1 MKQETL
7 NKYINTT
14 KGVLTV
20 IDLDH
25 EEYDKEKQR
34 KRSYFKCYCNRC
46 GKETIVRS
54 DRFGKSNYKPK
65 SCSNCVNDLQKQIAE
80 TKYPSE
86 EKKLRDRVSSIIAC
100 ANGRNYKMNL
110 TREEIKEYLVK
121 PCYYCNCENC
131 MGIDRL
137 DSKKDYS
144 KDNCV
149 SCCTICNRMKNKYDL
164 NTFLDKVY
172 KIYNKFYNES
182 STTISKES
190 TLQANGNG
198 SGELLTA
205 A

>member
-25 EEYDKEKQR
+25 
-34 KRSYFKCYCNRC
+34 
-46 GKETIVRS
+46 
-54 DRFGKSNYKPK
+54 
-65 SCSNCVNDLQKQIAE
+65 
-80 TKYPSE
+80 
-86 EKKLRDRVSSIIAC
+86 
-100 ANGRNYKMNL
+100 
-110 TREEIKEYLVK
+110 
-121 PCYYCNCENC
+121 
-131 MGIDRL
+131 
-137 DSKKDYS
+137 
-144 KDNCV
+144 
-149 SCCTICNRMKNKYDL
+149 MKNKYDL

>member
-14 KGVLTV
+14 KGVLPV

-144 KDNCV
+144 KGNCV
-149 SCCTICNRMKNKYDL
+149 SCCAICNRMKNKYDL

>member
-7 NKYINTT
+7 NKYLNTT

-25 EEYDKEKQR
+25 EEYDKEKQC

-65 SCSNCVNDLQKQIAE
+65 SCSNCINDLQKQIAE
-80 TKYPSE
+80 IKYPSK
-86 EKKLRDRVSSIIAC
+86 EKKLRDRISSIIAC
-100 ANGRNYKMNL
+100 ANGRNYKVNL

-121 PCYYCNCENC
+121 PCYYCNCKNC

-149 SCCTICNRMKNKYDL
+149 SCCAICNRMKNKYNL

-205 A
+205 V

>member
-110 TREEIKEYLVK
+110 TREEIKEYLLK
-121 PCYYCNCENC
+121 HKNAS
-131 MGIDRL
+131 IF
-137 DSKKDYS
+137 
-144 KDNCV
+144 V
-149 SCCTICNRMKNKYDL
+149 SAKQYAPEIKSFMIATKATNFNKYASTEDKKTFETQRNNFL
-164 NTFLDKVY
+164 N
-172 KIYNKFYNES
+172 
-182 STTISKES
+182 
-190 TLQANGNG
+190 Q
-198 SGELLTA
+198 
-205 A
+205 